1 MRRTLSQEFYETDS
15 QRKARK
21 RVMNQLIAVY
31 GKPPAIRMD
40 NGTEMTSQGFTDWA
54 ERHPY
59 PGCLNGVSLVSNWP
73 LNRDVYEPT
82 AYASYT
88 CQTCI
93 LNVAQQNLATI

>member
-1 MRRTLSQEFYETDS
+1 MRRTLSQEFYETDP

-54 ERHPY
+54 ERHPC
-59 PGCLNGVSLVSNWP
+59 PRCLNGMFLVSNWP
-73 LNRDVYEPT
+73 LNRDVYGPT
-82 AYASYT
+82 A
-88 CQTCI
+88 
-93 LNVAQQNLATI
+93 

>member
-1 MRRTLSQEFYETDS
+1 MRRTLSQELYETDP
-15 QRKARK
+15 QRKTKK
-21 RVMNQLIAVY
+21 RVVNQLIAVY

-82 AYASYT
+82 AHASYT
-88 CQTCI
+88 YRTCI
-93 LNVAQQNLATI
+93 LNVDQQNLVTI